1 MLYVFAGLKRR
12 NSVADYL
19 RRKAAKFHVRVEI
32 HELDIQ
38 RSRKMDLT
46 NPKVQRRYLQ
56 AIDSGSY
63 DAVILTP
70 PCSTFSRAV
79 WANDRGPYPLRSFFC
94 PRGFAWNVKSRREKA
109 EVGNILGDF
118 SYEALGRQLRHPKR
132 FALME
137 QPENLGRVK
146 RMRIP
151 GHWPGSMWQF
161 QQHEELLG
169 RFPELQTVALA
180 QVDFGA
186 EYVKPTRLLLRTS
199 CPLHPEMYPGLPCF
213 DSEGWYS
220 GPLPR
225 KTGQQLIGHDGT
237 NFKTAAS
244 AAWPPQLCSWVAD
257 SILLTFVNSGQGEG
271 EVDEEKVEKSVQNG
285 KDKEKEEEDQ
295 VDPTYPPFKGGEGP
309 ARECQW
315 KGQHVPFHDGGCLG
329 SPGRWDPEKRRSP
342 GGEWISL
349 RRKIREALREAA
361 GGEAALE
368 RECFAMARGDKGCKL
383 VKDSQLLERIR
394 RHFVDFLGG
403 QAELST
409 VAEGQPFYL
418 KLIHG
423 LLREAGDQDYEFLLE
438 AESGLPLGVLHGLPR
453 TPASFERQVK
463 WALEDDPTHVPLME
477 KRNYPSAEEHKEH
490 LRSHLEAE
498 VQEGLVQRMSRGEFE
513 KEFGDNRAISA
524 LAVLVEDEALGKKR
538 VIHDGSHDVRVN
550 HRIRPLDK
558 IRMPGAREKRHIL
571 GQLRRNRRVA
581 FSLIGDFGKAH
592 RRFKYRRDEQG
603 FLGCVVEEKDQWV
616 YVNKV
621 GTFGITST
629 PYWWSRISG
638 ALLRLSYYVTE
649 PKVLLDLLLYADDL
663 EGIAVGKEG
672 RIALVVT
679 FVVMSALGAP
689 FKWSKQRGGQV
700 TEWIG
705 LTTDYRV
712 YAMGLSER
720 RSQWLCSWIRDIL
733 ESGYVGGRDFA
744 SGLGRLSF
752 SAGALPW
759 ERPFLG
765 PLYAWSSAV
774 MNQPGQMVVP
784 WAVAVIL
791 KWLEMRLSQGG
802 RLEEVKVED
811 VPAGDPPVIWTD
823 AKATED
829 SAWIGGYLATSDDPK
844 KCRWFSQEV
853 KEELAPWLRC
863 KKGSP
868 KRVIAA
874 LELLATIIAVKIWAP
889 DYKGRMVA
897 KIPAMTDNLSNE
909 FAVKKFMTS
918 KYPGT
923 VLLMELAEELRAQ
936 DLGLG
941 LKWVR
946 RDGNQLADDL
956 TNENFEKFDPAL
968 RVVVS
973 GSEIKWRVFDKIDGE
988 SKKLYDQ
995 IRSIKEASKKN
1006 KLDGRVEEFPKGK
1019 RRKTLPKW

>member
-1 MLYVFAGLKRR
+1 M
-12 NSVADYL
+12 
-19 RRKAAKFHVRVEI
+19 
-32 HELDIQ
+32 
-38 RSRKMDLT
+38 
-46 NPKVQRRYLQ
+46 
-56 AIDSGSY
+56 
-63 DAVILTP
+63 
-70 PCSTFSRAV
+70 
-79 WANDRGPYPLRSFFC
+79 
-94 PRGFAWNVKSRREKA
+94 
-109 EVGNILGDF
+109 
-118 SYEALGRQLRHPKR
+118 
-132 FALME
+132 
-137 QPENLGRVK
+137 
-146 RMRIP
+146 
-151 GHWPGSMWQF
+151 
-161 QQHEELLG
+161 
-169 RFPELQTVALA
+169 
-180 QVDFGA
+180 
-186 EYVKPTRLLLRTS
+186 
-199 CPLHPEMYPGLPCF
+199 
-213 DSEGWYS
+213 
-220 GPLPR
+220 
-225 KTGQQLIGHDGT
+225 
-237 NFKTAAS
+237 
-244 AAWPPQLCSWVAD
+244 
-257 SILLTFVNSGQGEG
+257 
-271 EVDEEKVEKSVQNG
+271 
-285 KDKEKEEEDQ
+285 
-295 VDPTYPPFKGGEGP
+295 
-309 ARECQW
+309 
-315 KGQHVPFHDGGCLG
+315 
-329 SPGRWDPEKRRSP
+329 
-342 GGEWISL
+342 
-349 RRKIREALREAA
+349 
-361 GGEAALE
+361 
-368 RECFAMARGDKGCKL
+368 
-383 VKDSQLLERIR
+383 
-394 RHFVDFLGG
+394 
-403 QAELST
+403 
-409 VAEGQPFYL
+409 
-418 KLIHG
+418 
-423 LLREAGDQDYEFLLE
+423 
-438 AESGLPLGVLHGLPR
+438 
-453 TPASFERQVK
+453 
-463 WALEDDPTHVPLME
+463 
-477 KRNYPSAEEHKEH
+477 
-490 LRSHLEAE
+490 
-498 VQEGLVQRMSRGEFE
+498 
-513 KEFGDNRAISA
+513 
-524 LAVLVEDEALGKKR
+524 
-538 VIHDGSHDVRVN
+538 
-550 HRIRPLDK
+550 
-558 IRMPGAREKRHIL
+558 
-571 GQLRRNRRVA
+571 
-581 FSLIGDFGKAH
+581 
-592 RRFKYRRDEQG
+592 
-603 FLGCVVEEKDQWV
+603 
-616 YVNKV
+616 
-621 GTFGITST
+621 
-629 PYWWSRISG
+629 
-638 ALLRLSYYVTE
+638 
-649 PKVLLDLLLYADDL
+649 
-663 EGIAVGKEG
+663 
-672 RIALVVT
+672 VVT

-941 LKWVR
+941 LRWVR

-995 IRSIKEASKKN
+995 IRGIKEASKKN